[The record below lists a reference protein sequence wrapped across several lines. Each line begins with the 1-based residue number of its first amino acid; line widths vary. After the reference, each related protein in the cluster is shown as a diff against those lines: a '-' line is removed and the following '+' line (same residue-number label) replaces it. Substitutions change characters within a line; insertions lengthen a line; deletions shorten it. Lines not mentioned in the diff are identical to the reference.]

1 MDTIGKIIMPVWVI
15 LMILGVYSTILGYTM
30 RTILYEHKI
39 KTNCF
44 SFYWSYKLFKDFIE
58 ENEFKDSVRMEYIR
72 LYKNAIWTKRILLL
86 GILCVMLF
94 VFIYYWLL

>member
-44 SFYWSYKLFKDFIE
+44 SFYWSFKLFKDFIE
-58 ENEFKDSVRMEYIR
+58 KNEFEDSVKMKYIK
-72 LYKNAIWTKRILLL
+72 LYKKAIWVKKIVLFCVLCFILSV
-86 GILCVMLF
+86 I
-94 VFIYYWLL
+94 ITSIQ